1 MMNQQNFE
9 VADWSRIP
17 APIDDGSADHLRDM
31 SMPEVRLPSTDG
43 GCVDLAH
50 LTGWSVLFFYPMTGR
65 PGVPLPDGWDD
76 IPGARGCTPQSC
88 AFRDLSRDL
97 ADQGVGTVFGIS
109 TQDSDY
115 QREAAGRLHLPF
127 ALLSDANLELA
138 HAIDLPTMTV
148 EGRILLKR
156 LTLVLFG
163 TRIERVFFPVSPPHK
178 NAAHVLEY
186 MESRHQST

>member
-1 MMNQQNFE
+1 MMNQQSLE
-9 VADWSRIP
+9 VVDWSRIP

-43 GCVDLAH
+43 GCVHFAH
-50 LTGWSVLFFYPMTGR
+50 LTGWTVLFFYPMTGR
-65 PGVPLPDGWDD
+65 PDVPLPDGWDD

-97 ADQGVGTVFGIS
+97 ADKGLGTVFGIS
-109 TQDSDY
+109 TQDTDY
-115 QREAAGRLHLPF
+115 QREAASRLHLPF
-127 ALLSDANLELA
+127 ALLSDAKLELA
-138 HAIDLPTMTV
+138 QALNLPTMTV
-148 EGRILLKR
+148 EGRTLLKR

-163 TRIERVFFPVSPPHK
+163 TRIKRVFFPVFPPHE

-186 MESRHQST
+186 MESQHQST